1 MANLREWLQA
11 ERNGQDELAERLFAR
26 SVAEISPIEPAA
38 DFAGRAAQAA
48 WRARARHR
56 AVVRLVRVAAALLL
70 GVTTL
75 GSLYAVVASGL
86 VARTAVVLSHG
97 LAWLLTSAGEGLR
110 WWWIAERIGTAVG
123 GSLAS
128 SSTAMVIVAIETAAL
143 LALYAF
149 QRLFQNELQ
158 PGESRKVR
166 S

>member
-26 SVAEISPIEPAA
+26 SVAELPLIEPAE
-38 DFAGRAAQAA
+38 DFVGRAAQVA

-86 VARTAVVLSHG
+86 AVRAAVVLTQG
-97 LAWLLTSAGEGLR
+97 LAWVLASAGEGAR
-110 WWWIAERIGTAVG
+110 WWWIAEHIGTAVG

-128 SSTAMVIVAIETAAL
+128 STTAMVMVAMETAAL

-158 PGESRKVR
+158 THESRKMR